1 MRVWAVANQK
11 GGVGKTTTTVALGS
25 LLAAQGRRVLML
37 DLDPQASLGS
47 YFGFKPDE
55 ASGSSYE
62 WFAAPGQLNDAKL
75 LAGVRHTSS
84 AGLDVVPGSTALATL
99 ERSAVNV
106 EGMGLAVSRAL
117 SRLWDQYDY
126 VIVDSPPTL
135 GVLLIN
141 ALAASQRLIIPVQ
154 TEFLAIKGVERMLNT
169 LQMVNRSRRQPLP
182 YLMVPTLFDRRT
194 QASVSSYR
202 YLRKTWPDHTWHAA
216 IPVDTRLRDASARGV
231 TPVELDPDSRGVQAY
246 NSLLKTLLLHEHQSE
261 AGAMA
266 APAQAVSGR
275 SAAVTGGRTGAQE
288 HV

>member
-11 GGVGKTTTTVALGS
+11 GGVGKTTTTVALGC

-47 YFGFKPDE
+47 YFGYRPDE
-55 ASGSSYE
+55 AHGSSYQ
-62 WFAAPGQLNDAKL
+62 WFAAPGQLDDAVLQATVHK
-75 LAGVRHTSS
+75 TSTT
-84 AGLDVVPGSTALATL
+84 GLSVVPGSTALATL

-106 EGMGLAVSRAL
+106 EGMGLAVARAL
-117 SRLWDQYDY
+117 SRLWEQYDY
-126 VIVDSPPTL
+126 VIIDSPPTL

-141 ALAASQRLIIPVQ
+141 ALAASQRLVIPVQ

-169 LQMVNRSRRQPLP
+169 LQMVNRSRRAPLP

-202 YLRKTWPDHTWHAA
+202 HLRKTWPDHTWHAA

-231 TPVELDPDSRGVQAY
+231 TPLELDPDSRGIQAY
-246 NSLLKTLLLHEHQSE
+246 ASLLKTLLLHEQQA
-261 AGAMA
+261 AGDSAGETGQPVTVSVA
-266 APAQAVSGR
+266 KPAVN
-275 SAAVTGGRTGAQE
+275 RTGAQG
-288 HV
+288 HA

>member
-11 GGVGKTTTTVALGS
+11 GGVGKTTTTVALGC
-25 LLAAQGRRVLML
+25 LLASQGQRVLML
-37 DLDPQASLGS
+37 DLDPQGSLGS

-55 ASGSSYE
+55 VNGSSYY
-62 WFAAPGQLNDAKL
+62 WFAAPGQLDEAQLQASIRN
-75 LAGVRHTSS
+75 AGTE
-84 AGLDVVPGSTALATL
+84 GLSVVPGSTALATL
-99 ERSAVNV
+99 ERTAVNV
-106 EGMGLAVSRAL
+106 EGMGLAISRAL
-117 SRLWDQYDY
+117 SKLWEQFDY
-126 VIVDSPPTL
+126 VIIDSPPTL

-141 ALAASQRLIIPVQ
+141 ALAASRRLIIPVQ

-202 YLRKTWPDHTWHAA
+202 HMRKTWPDHTWHAA

-231 TPVELDPDSRGVQAY
+231 TPLELDANSRGIQAY
-246 NSLLKTLLLHEHQSE
+246 ASLLKTLMLHEYQTETAMMASASQS
-261 AGAMA
+261 ASSSKPM
-266 APAQAVSGR
+266 
-275 SAAVTGGRTGAQE
+275 TTGAGG

>member
-11 GGVGKTTTTVALGS
+11 GGVGKTTTTVALGC
-25 LLAAQGRRVLML
+25 LLADQGRRVLML

-47 YFGFKPDE
+47 YFGYKPDE
-55 ASGSSYE
+55 ASATTYQ
-62 WFAAPGQLNDAKL
+62 WFAAPGKLDDAVL
-75 LAGVRHTSS
+75 SASIRHTSTS
-84 AGLDVVPGSTALATL
+84 NLDVVPGSTALATL

-106 EGMGLAVSRAL
+106 EGMGLAIARAL

-126 VIVDSPPTL
+126 VIIDSPPTL

-141 ALAASQRLIIPVQ
+141 ALAASQRLVIPVQ

-182 YLMVPTLFDRRT
+182 YLMVPTMFDRRT

-202 YLRKTWPDHTWHAA
+202 HLRKTWPDYTWHAA
-216 IPVDTRLRDASARGV
+216 IPVDTKLRDASARGV
-231 TPVELDPDSRGVQAY
+231 TPLELDAGSRGVQAY
-246 NSLLKTLLLHEHQSE
+246 MSLLKTLLLHEHQAE
-261 AGAMA
+261 AAL
-266 APAQAVSGR
+266 VSGTPNT
-275 SAAVTGGRTGAQE
+275 AVAGERR

>member
-11 GGVGKTTTTVALGS
+11 GGVGKTTTTVALGC
-25 LLAAQGRRVLML
+25 LLADQGRRVLML

-47 YFGFKPDE
+47 YFGYKPDE
-55 ASGSSYE
+55 ASATTYQ
-62 WFAAPGQLNDAKL
+62 WFAAPGKLDDAVL
-75 LAGVRHTSS
+75 SASIRHTSTS
-84 AGLDVVPGSTALATL
+84 NLDVVPGSTALATL

-106 EGMGLAVSRAL
+106 EGMGLAIARAL

-126 VIVDSPPTL
+126 VIIDSPPTL

-141 ALAASQRLIIPVQ
+141 ALAASQRLVIPVQ

-182 YLMVPTLFDRRT
+182 YLMVPTMFDRRT

-202 YLRKTWPDHTWHAA
+202 HLRKTWPDYTWHAA
-216 IPVDTRLRDASARGV
+216 IPVDTKLRDASARGV
-231 TPVELDPDSRGVQAY
+231 TPLELDAGSRGVQAY
-246 NSLLKTLLLHEHQSE
+246 MSLLKTLLLHEHQAE
-261 AGAMA
+261 AAL
-266 APAQAVSGR
+266 VSG
-275 SAAVTGGRTGAQE
+275 AANTAVAGERR

>member
-11 GGVGKTTTTVALGS
+11 GGVGKTTTTVALGC
-25 LLAAQGRRVLML
+25 LLASQGRRVLML

-47 YFGFKPDE
+47 YFGFRPDE
-55 ASGSSYE
+55 AGASSYH
-62 WFAAPGQLNDAKL
+62 WFAAPGQLDTAL
-75 LAGVRHTSS
+75 LHESIRATRSP
-84 AGLDVVPGSTALATL
+84 GLSVVPGSTALATL

-117 SRLWDQYDY
+117 AVLWDLYDY
-126 VIVDSPPTL
+126 VIIDSPPTL

-202 YLRKTWPDHTWHAA
+202 HLRKTWPDHTWHAA

-231 TPVELDPDSRGVQAY
+231 TPLELDADSRGIQAY
-246 NSLLKTLLLHEHQSE
+246 GSLLKTLLLQEHQAEVAVAADTNQSVT
-261 AGAMA
+261 GKPAMA
-266 APAQAVSGR
+266 DM
-275 SAAVTGGRTGAQE
+275 TRTGAQG
-288 HV
+288 HA